1 MNRRILIVSEDSRLA
16 WDVKNLLSGEP
27 VEQTEVRS
35 GQACLD
41 MIVSTPVEIV
51 VIDDRL
57 QDMQAVDLI
66 RHIKSTVPDIIVI
79 LGAYKH
85 SIQDEIEARRAG
97 ASYCI
102 IGPGEYDTLY
112 QFLLQAIALEN
123 RHLLSKNKKRR

>member
-1 MNRRILIVSEDSRLA
+1 MDRRILIVSEDSQLT

-27 VEQTEVRS
+27 VEQTQVRS

-66 RHIKSTVPDIIVI
+66 KNIKSTVPDTIVI

-85 SIQDEIEARRAG
+85 SIQQEIEARRVG
-97 ASYCI
+97 AFYCI

-123 RHLLSKNKKRR
+123 RHLLSKHRQRR

>member
-1 MNRRILIVSEDSRLA
+1 MDRRILIVSEDSQLV

-27 VEQTEVRS
+27 VEQTQVRS

-41 MIVSTPVEIV
+41 MIVSTPVDIA

-66 RHIKSTVPDIIVI
+66 RNIKSTVPDIIVI
-79 LGAYKH
+79 LATFKH
-85 SIQDEIEARRAG
+85 SIQQEIEARRTG

-102 IGPGEYDTLY
+102 IGPGEYDTLC
-112 QFLLQAIALEN
+112 QFLLQATALEG
-123 RHLLSKNKKRR
+123 RHLLSKHRRRR

>member
-1 MNRRILIVSEDSRLA
+1 MIVSEDSQLV

-27 VEQTEVRS
+27 VEQTQVRS

-66 RHIKSTVPDIIVI
+66 RNIKSTVPDIIVI

-85 SIQDEIEARRAG
+85 SIQQEIEARRTG
-97 ASYCI
+97 AFYCV

-123 RHLLSKNKKRR
+123 RHLLSKHRQRR

>member
-1 MNRRILIVSEDSRLA
+1 MDRRILIVSEDPQLA

-27 VEQTEVRS
+27 VEQTQVRS

-41 MIVSTPVEIV
+41 MIVSTPVEIA

-66 RHIKSTVPDIIVI
+66 RNIKSTVPDIIVI
-79 LGAYKH
+79 LGTYKH
-85 SIQDEIEARRAG
+85 SIQQEIEARRVG
-97 ASYCI
+97 AFYCI

-112 QFLLQAIALEN
+112 QFLLQATALES
-123 RHLLSKNKKRR
+123 RHLLSKHRQRR

>member
-1 MNRRILIVSEDSRLA
+1 MDRRILIVSEDPQLA
-16 WDVKNLLSGEP
+16 WDVKNLLSGES
-27 VEQTEVRS
+27 VEQTQVRS

-66 RHIKSTVPDIIVI
+66 KNIKSTVPDIIVI

-85 SIQDEIEARRAG
+85 SIQQEIEARRVG
-97 ASYCI
+97 AFYCI

-112 QFLLQAIALEN
+112 QFLLQATAFRKQTPFE
-123 RHLLSKNKKRR
+123 

>member
-1 MNRRILIVSEDSRLA
+1 MDRRILIVSEDPQMV
-16 WDVKNLLSGEP
+16 WDVKNLLSGES
-27 VEQTEVRS
+27 VEQTQVRS

-66 RHIKSTVPDIIVI
+66 KNIKSTVPDIIVI

-85 SIQDEIEARRAG
+85 SIQQEIEARRVG
-97 ASYCI
+97 AFYCI

-112 QFLLQAIALEN
+112 QFLLQATAFRKQTPFE
-123 RHLLSKNKKRR
+123 

>member
-1 MNRRILIVSEDSRLA
+1 MDRRILIVSEDPQLA
-16 WDVKNLLSGEP
+16 WGVKNLLSGEP

-41 MIVSTPVEIV
+41 MIMSTPVEIA

-66 RHIKSTVPDIIVI
+66 RNIKSTVPDIIVI

-85 SIQDEIEARRAG
+85 SIQREIEARRTG
-97 ASYCI
+97 AFYCV

-112 QFLLQAIALEN
+112 QFLLQATALES
-123 RHLLSKNKKRR
+123 RHLLSKHRQRR

>member
-1 MNRRILIVSEDSRLA
+1 MDRRLLIVSEDSQLV

-27 VEQTEVRS
+27 VEQTQVRS

-41 MIVSTPVEIV
+41 MIVSTPVEIA

-66 RHIKSTVPDIIVI
+66 RNIKSTVPDIIVI

-85 SIQDEIEARRAG
+85 SIQREIEVRRTG
-97 ASYCI
+97 AFYCV

-112 QFLLQAIALEN
+112 QFLLQATALES
-123 RHLLSKNKKRR
+123 RHLLSKHRQRR

>member
-1 MNRRILIVSEDSRLA
+1 MIVSEDPQLA

-27 VEQTEVRS
+27 VEQTQVRS

-41 MIVSTPVEIV
+41 IIVSTPVEIV

-66 RHIKSTVPDIIVI
+66 RNIKSTVPDIIVI
-79 LGAYKH
+79 LAAYKH
-85 SIQDEIEARRAG
+85 SIQQETDVRRVG
-97 ASYCI
+97 AFYCL

-123 RHLLSKNKKRR
+123 RHLLSKHRQRR

>member
-1 MNRRILIVSEDSRLA
+1 MDRRILIVSEDPQLA

-27 VEQTEVRS
+27 VEQTQVRS

-41 MIVSTPVEIV
+41 MIMSTPVEIA

-66 RHIKSTVPDIIVI
+66 RNIKSTVPDIIII

-85 SIQDEIEARRAG
+85 SIQREIEVRGTG
-97 ASYCI
+97 AFYCV

-112 QFLLQAIALEN
+112 QFLLQATALES
-123 RHLLSKNKKRR
+123 RHLLSKHRQRR

>member
-1 MNRRILIVSEDSRLA
+1 MDRRILIISEDSQLA

-27 VEQTEVRS
+27 VEQTQVRS

-66 RHIKSTVPDIIVI
+66 RNIKSTVPDIIVI
-79 LGAYKH
+79 LTAYKH
-85 SIQDEIEARRAG
+85 SIQDEIEARRTG

-102 IGPGEYDTLY
+102 IGPGEYEILY
-112 QFLLQAIALEN
+112 QFLLQATAF
-123 RHLLSKNKKRR
+123 RKQTPFK